1 MMSLLTM
8 SLIFLKSTGTGLN
21 LSAPESS
28 TFVFKLFKLLGT
40 LTNLLISS
48 LTISALKAINSLLA
62 AKLNAS
68 APVAS
73 SNSYLV
79 A

>member
-1 MMSLLTM
+1 MVSLLTM

-62 AKLNAS
+62 AKLNVS

>member
-62 AKLNAS
+62 AKLNVS

>member
-1 MMSLLTM
+1 MVSLLTM

-21 LSAPESS
+21 FSAPESS

-62 AKLNAS
+62 AKLNVS